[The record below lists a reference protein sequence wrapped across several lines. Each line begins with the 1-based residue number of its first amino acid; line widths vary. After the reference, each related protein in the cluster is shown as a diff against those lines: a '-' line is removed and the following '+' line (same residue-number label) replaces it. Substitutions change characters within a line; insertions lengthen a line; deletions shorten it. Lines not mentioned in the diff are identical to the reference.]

1 MRNKRIWNEII
12 GGNRLL
18 LIYIVVLAG
27 IFGAIGQYLDKHLV
41 NIGISRKDYFYYMCL
56 TMIPF
61 SLIMVIVEFYTGQ
74 LKFEFGFIPIILLI
88 VAMFLR
94 YKKQHTIVGCLKY
107 LNPYEDS
114 AYLTLGIIIAFI
126 IDVILG
132 IENLGLISIL
142 SVLLTV
148 IGVFVIADSKI
159 KIKNLQKDLI
169 IRILTSL
176 LMSYIT
182 HFILQYWSNA
192 VFILILNL
200 MLTIIFSKRYNLKY
214 HKEHKNIIRWVFA
227 QQIFGFVSLYLSN
240 YLSSNSV
247 TLSSYVRPTS
257 IIAVVIISM
266 FYKDRKK
273 KPTLK
278 QILGIILVILGIC
291 LINK

>member
-1 MRNKRIWNEII
+1 MI
-12 GGNRLL
+12 LV
-18 LIYIVVLAG
+18 YVVVLAG

-41 NIGISRKDYFYYMCL
+41 NLGISRKDYFYYMCL

-61 SLIMVIVEFYTGQ
+61 SILMVIIEYYTGQ
-74 LKFEFGFIPIILLI
+74 FKFELSFIPLILLL

-114 AYLTLGIIIAFI
+114 AYLTLSIIIAFI

-132 IENLGLISIL
+132 IENLGLISVL

-148 IGVFVIADSKI
+148 IGVFIIANSKL
-159 KIKNLQKDLI
+159 KIKNLQKDLL

-176 LMSYIT
+176 LMSYVT
-182 HFILQYWSNA
+182 HFMLQYWSNA
-192 VFILILNL
+192 VFLLILNL
-200 MLTIIFSKRYNLKY
+200 VLTIIFSKEYNFNY
-214 HKEHKNIIRWVFA
+214 HKEHKKIIKFVLL
-227 QQIFGFVSLYLSN
+227 QQIFGFGSLYLSN

-266 FYKDRKK
+266 FFKDKQK

-278 QILGIILVILGIC
+278 QILGIVLVVIGIC
-291 LINK
+291 LIHK

>member
-1 MRNKRIWNEII
+1 M
-12 GGNRLL
+12 L

-61 SLIMVIVEFYTGQ
+61 SLIMIIIEFYTGQ
-74 LKFEFGFIPIILLI
+74 LKFEFGIIPVFLLI
-88 VAMFLR
+88 SAMFLR

-114 AYLTLGIIIAFI
+114 AYLTLSIIIAFI

-132 IENLGLISIL
+132 IENLGVISIL
-142 SVLLTV
+142 SILLTV
-148 IGVFVIADSKI
+148 VGVFVIADSKI
-159 KIKNLQKDLI
+159 KVKNLQKDLI
-169 IRILTSL
+169 IRITTSL
-176 LMSYIT
+176 LMSYVT

-192 VFILILNL
+192 VFIFILNL
-200 MLTIIFSKRYNLKY
+200 MLTIIFSKGYNFKY
-214 HKEHKNIIRWVFA
+214 NKEHKSFIKWVFV
-227 QQIFGFVSLYLSN
+227 QQIFGFASLYLSN

-257 IIAVVIISM
+257 IIAVVMISM
-266 FYKDRKK
+266 FYKDKNK
-273 KPTLK
+273 KPTIR
-278 QILGIILVILGIC
+278 QTIGIILVILGIY